1 MIGEKGKA
9 NDQANALTEPIDT
22 GLHWFVGNDGKL
34 RLEISDASARINTE
48 AFARAKEAFQKLQR
62 GDFNVLT
69 SDLDLTV
76 KDVFQHDALFQLY
89 PELPDARVTVT
100 DPGDDT
106 LGLYSSRGR
115 ITPAYAGKR
124 HRKASTRK
132 RCWDHPRLRGEKSSH
147 PAAVRPH
154 AGSPPLT
161 RGKGPLCLIKT
172 MQGGI
177 TPAYAGKR
185 RFRLVPWRIARDHP
199 RLCGEKGARSCDCAS
214 SEGSPPLMRGKVQ
227 PLPRRP
233 FPSGITP
240 AYAGKSGCLISDR
253 QLMRDHPR
261 LCGEKGNIQAAA
273 GCNKGSPP
281 LMRGKGYAG
290 AIPRDACWITPA
302 YAGKSFSRGQLRENR
317 KDHPRLRGEKKGHR
331 KNPARVVGSPP
342 LTRGKVFAAK
352 WHPFHERITP
362 AYAGKRPT
370 KSTIAIT

>member
-1 MIGEKGKA
+1 M
-9 NDQANALTEPIDT
+9 
-22 GLHWFVGNDGKL
+22 
-34 RLEISDASARINTE
+34 
-48 AFARAKEAFQKLQR
+48 
-62 GDFNVLT
+62 
-69 SDLDLTV
+69 
-76 KDVFQHDALFQLY
+76 
-89 PELPDARVTVT
+89 
-100 DPGDDT
+100 
-106 LGLYSSRGR
+106 
-115 ITPAYAGKR
+115 
-124 HRKASTRK
+124 
-132 RCWDHPRLRGEKSSH
+132 
-147 PAAVRPH
+147 
-154 AGSPPLT
+154 
-161 RGKGPLCLIKT
+161 RGKGIRPQLFIRHS
-172 MQGGI
+172 GI
-177 TPAYAGKR
+177 TPAYAGKSIGHAIKVTS
-185 RFRLVPWRIARDHP
+185 FRDHP

-342 LTRGKVFAAK
+342 LTRGKGRPNLRLQL
-352 WHPFHERITP
+352 HDGITP
-362 AYAGKRPT
+362 AYAGKR
-370 KSTIAIT
+370 A